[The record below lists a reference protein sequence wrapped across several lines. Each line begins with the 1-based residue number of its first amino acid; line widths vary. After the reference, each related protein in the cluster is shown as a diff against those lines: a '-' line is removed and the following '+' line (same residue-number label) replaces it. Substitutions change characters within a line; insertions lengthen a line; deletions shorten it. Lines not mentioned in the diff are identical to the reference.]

1 MRYCN
6 QCHHMTTGEPLFCN
20 FCGSSYDVKLCPHRH
35 VNPRIAQVCSE
46 CGSRD
51 LSTPAPRVPW
61 WQAAMLYLLSLL
73 PGAVLL
79 LVSLLFLVAFVQVI
93 VTNQQLLFQFM
104 LIALLLGLLWMLY
117 MHLPIFIRRTLHSA
131 WNRRKKDKV
140 RH

>member
-1 MRYCN
+1 
-6 QCHHMTTGEPLFCN
+6 MTTGEPLFCN
-20 FCGSSYDVKLCPHRH
+20 FCGSSYDLKLCPHRH

-51 LSTPAPRVPW
+51 LSTPAPRVPL

-73 PGAVLL
+73 PGVVLL
-79 LVSLLFLVAFVQVI
+79 VVSLLFLVAFVQVI

-117 MHLPIFIRRTLHSA
+117 MHLPAFIRRTLHSA
-131 WNRRKKDKV
+131 WNRRKKDKP
-140 RH
+140 HH